1 MWNTTSHSEKIKF
14 RVTRQCPLVSWDV
27 ENTCCRSSNRKYMLL
42 DYRLIRI
49 SEIDV
54 ILLNLVALHFYFYTL
69 RQSIFVVVS
78 ILASYKIGE
87 TKMVIYVIR
96 WGKNPLDLFIKT
108 RPIGAVITLRHSI
121 FVVVKI
127 HIKWIK

>member
-1 MWNTTSHSEKIKF
+1 
-14 RVTRQCPLVSWDV
+14 
-27 ENTCCRSSNRKYMLL
+27 MLL

-96 WGKNPLDLFIKT
+96 
-108 RPIGAVITLRHSI
+108 
-121 FVVVKI
+121 
-127 HIKWIK
+127 